1 MTSTRS
7 LSLLVRELLLRSRL
21 SLSRKLKT
29 KQQISC
35 PVGQS
40 TSQTSNRHIDW
51 LEVRQTLQKFWFRIV
66 GAKGQ
71 LNVRRIRKVWR
82 MHVGVRDDYFVKVI
96 HNSCQRDSNLSFHL
110 LNMSQNG
117 NNQKELV
124 ISNMAQYLFDFFD
137 TIVTEEVLSRPSV
150 IRDMSYNLG
159 RKHAHFSTDSYS
171 LTYWDTLN
179 LAMMEELENSVQ
191 FDEIDLR
198 AWQKLIAMIN
208 EWMFVGY
215 LKGRDDLKQEL
226 NEKKKNNNKPEQQDR
241 STVGQRRLRFHE

>member
-137 TIVTEEVLSRPSV
+137 TIVTVCLLRKRKITVDIKEEVLSRPSV

-171 LTYWDTLN
+171 
-179 LAMMEELENSVQ
+179 
-191 FDEIDLR
+191 
-198 AWQKLIAMIN
+198 
-208 EWMFVGY
+208 VGP
-215 LKGRDDLKQEL
+215 K
-226 NEKKKNNNKPEQQDR
+226 
-241 STVGQRRLRFHE
+241 

>member
-1 MTSTRS
+1 MTSSRS
-7 LSLLVRELLLRSRL
+7 LSLLIRELLLRSRL
-21 SLSRKLKT
+21 RLSRKLRT

-35 PVGQS
+35 PASQF
-40 TSQTSNRHIDW
+40 TSQSSNRHIDW

-71 LNVRRIRKVWR
+71 LNVKRIRKVWR
-82 MHVGVRDDYFVKVI
+82 LHVGVRDDYFVNVI
-96 HNSCQRDSNLSFHL
+96 YNSCQRDSNLSFHL
-110 LNMSQNG
+110 LNMSQNKTH
-117 NNQKELV
+117 QKELV
-124 ISNMAQYLFDFFD
+124 ISNMAQHLFDFFD
-137 TIVTEEVLSRPSV
+137 TIITEEILSRPSV
-150 IRDMSYNLG
+150 IRDMSCNLG
-159 RKHAHFSTDSYS
+159 RYHARFSTDSYS

-179 LAMMEELENSVQ
+179 LSMMEEVEKSVQ

-226 NEKKKNNNKPEQQDR
+226 NENNNRPEQEDR
-241 STVGQRRLRFHE
+241 SRDLRFHK